1 MKRLIAAAVIITLLI
16 LTTAFGGS
24 LVAKTETEVTNKSD
38 SIIKEPSDQKIKEF
52 KEYWQKRAIPLSFFV
67 NRESIEEIG
76 RAAAKM
82 TSAGENGDKEEILES
97 AEEIK
102 YIIGHIA
109 EQEKFCLQ
117 LFF

>member
-1 MKRLIAAAVIITLLI
+1 
-16 LTTAFGGS
+16 
-24 LVAKTETEVTNKSD
+24 
-38 SIIKEPSDQKIKEF
+38 
-52 KEYWQKRAIPLSFFV
+52 
-67 NRESIEEIG
+67 
-76 RAAAKM
+76 M